1 MIAARCSWLRHYAA
15 IEITRTPGD
24 QEDPITFPAHKEE
37 AMQSQPASIR
47 TSSVHENDN
56 EQHVRAIDRLVHE
69 LGVPAEEVNKSYR
82 EILDEFR
89 KDVKVEVFLPNL
101 VSWAVQARLQQT

>member
-1 MIAARCSWLRHYAA
+1 V
-15 IEITRTPGD
+15 
-24 QEDPITFPAHKEE
+24 Q
-37 AMQSQPASIR
+37 
-47 TSSVHENDN
+47 
-56 EQHVRAIDRLVHE
+56 E

-101 VSWAVQARLQQT
+101 VSRAVQARLQQT